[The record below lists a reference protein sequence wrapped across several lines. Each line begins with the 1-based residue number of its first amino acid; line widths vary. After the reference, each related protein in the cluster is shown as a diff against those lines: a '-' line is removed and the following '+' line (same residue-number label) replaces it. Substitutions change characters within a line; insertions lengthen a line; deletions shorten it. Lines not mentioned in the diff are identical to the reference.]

1 LSKDSSVILPD
12 KSKLGAWGLF
22 CLFLLTPVA
31 AWPQSFAG
39 ETITE
44 VRIEGTQTLTDETV
58 LFYLGIEIGA
68 DFNPRAVNDRIHDL
82 WDRQMID
89 NIRVDVEPVSDGVRL
104 VITIKERPILRSI
117 EYSGL
122 KRLNKSDIGDKIAQE
137 RIRVREGDPLS
148 MGELFRLKRSIEEM
162 YAEKGFRLAEAEFR
176 VEEIS
181 TTDRRVLFNIDE
193 GDKVRVGDIDFEGNT
208 VYKDLRLKF
217 TMKKTKESGM
227 ISKLRKKDLY
237 NPAKLEEDLDSV
249 RQIYRKAGYKNVV
262 MGEPIVEVRA
272 MNPAAKDTKQQ
283 KRRLFITVPIEEGDR
298 WKLGEI
304 SIEGNDTFS
313 DEFLLRQFEKPRGGW
328 LRSKVIDEGVEAIS
342 EIYSNTGH
350 LFAAVTPT
358 MIEREGQIA
367 DLVVQITEGDQ
378 FRIRRIE
385 LQGNTKTRDKVI
397 RRELGIQEG
406 LVMNTAG
413 LRNSLL
419 RLQQMEIFQVDEN
432 DPVTFDIDKESQTVD
447 LTLKGEEGERTEL
460 LFGGGFSEVD
470 GLFGQAQFRTRNF
483 MGRGETFGVSAQ
495 LGARQNLFDVN
506 YSIPWFL
513 DRPQSIGFNLFKRE
527 LDYTLLTG
535 QTFFQDNVG
544 GAFTY
549 GRNLGLFGNAS
560 VTFSRFDAKERRT
573 EFTPQGELVEQN
585 LDRTVAMLRF
595 SYVKDRRNARLQP
608 TAGYRYSFVVDYAG
622 GVLGGTTNFVRP
634 QVTAAKYFPVKRTG
648 LQTSFA
654 INTKIGLIEPLEG
667 KPLFFN
673 DRFYLGGENSIRG
686 FQYRAIWVRDPKG
699 NSVLDEFGFPLGGDK
714 TFQLNGEMIVVLGGP
729 FRAVLYSDAGKVF
742 ADDES
747 LNLTNIRI
755 TAGAELQVNVPI
767 LGAPLRF
774 IYAYNVNPLPDDR
787 FETFQFSIG
796 PSF

>member
-1 LSKDSSVILPD
+1 MRQALSI
-12 KSKLGAWGLF
+12 SKLKGRITAALGLC
-22 CLFLLTPVA
+22 CLLGLVSEGSDA
-31 AWPQSFAG
+31 QSFAG
-39 ETITE
+39 ETIEE
-44 VRIEGTQTLTDETV
+44 VRIEGSQTLTEETV
-58 LFYLGIEIGA
+58 LFYLGIEIGGP
-68 DFNPRAVNDRIHDL
+68 FNPRAINSRVHDL
-82 WDRQMID
+82 WNRQMID
-89 NIRVDVEPVSDGVRL
+89 DIRIDVEPVTDGVRL
-104 VITIKERPILRSI
+104 IIILKERPILRSI
-117 EYSGL
+117 EYAGL
-122 KRLNKSDIGDKIAQE
+122 KRLNKSDINDKIAQE
-137 RIRVREGDPLS
+137 RIRVREGDPMSL
-148 MGELFRLKRSIEEM
+148 GELVRLKRSIEQL
-162 YAEKGFRLAEAEFR
+162 YAEKGFRLAEADFR
-176 VEEIS
+176 VEELS
-181 TTDRRVLFNIDE
+181 TTERRVLFDIDE

-208 VYKDLRLKF
+208 VYKDTRLKF
-217 TMKKTKESGM
+217 AMKKTKESGM

-262 MGEPIVEVRA
+262 LGEPIVEVRA
-272 MNPAAKDTKQQ
+272 MNPSAQETKEQ

-304 SIEGNDTFS
+304 TIEGNETFS

-328 LRSKVIDEGVEAIS
+328 LRAKVIDEGIEAVQ

-350 LFAAVTPT
+350 LFAQVEPT
-358 MIEREGQIA
+358 MVERENQVA
-367 DLVVQITEGDQ
+367 DLVIQVNEGDQ

-385 LQGNTKTRDKVI
+385 FEGNTKTRDKVI

-419 RLQQMEIFQVDEN
+419 RLQQMEIFKVDEN
-432 DPVTFDIDKESQTVD
+432 DPVEFDIDKETQTVD

-483 MGRGETFGVSAQ
+483 LGRGETFGVSAQ
-495 LGARQNLFDVN
+495 LGSRQNLFDIN

-513 DRPQSIGFNLFKRE
+513 DRPQSLGFNIFKRE

-544 GAFTY
+544 GAITY

-573 EFTPQGELVEQN
+573 EFNLEGDLVEQN

-595 SYVKDRRNARLQP
+595 SFVKDRRNARLQP
-608 TAGYRYSFVVDYAG
+608 TAGYRYSFLLDYAG

-634 QVTAAKYFPVKRTG
+634 QVTASKYFPVKRQG
-648 LQTSFA
+648 MQTSFA
-654 INTKIGLIEPLEG
+654 VNSKIGLIEPLEG
-667 KPLFFN
+667 ESLFFN

-686 FQYRAIWVRDPKG
+686 FRYRSIWVRDPDG

-714 TFQLNGEMIVVLGGP
+714 TFQFNAEMIVVLGGP
-729 FRAVLYSDAGKVF
+729 FRAVLYSDAGKVY

-747 LNLTNIRI
+747 LNVTNMRV

-774 IYAYNVNPLPDDR
+774 IYAYNVRPLPDDR